1 MIVANKGKIKTMAE
15 NLSESGAG
23 RSLWKDARIR
33 FMQNKAAT
41 ISLFILLSI
50 VLFSFIGPYFAVW
63 SYEQIDWDAM
73 GSAARVGMPSIES
86 GHFFGTDDLGRD
98 LYSRVIQGTQISLMV
113 GVLGAT
119 VAVIVGTIWRY
130 IRLFRWENGP
140 NHDANSGHTNV
151 NTIHVCAYSSSCC
164 FWKVYWD
171 AIYWNWTSIM
181 AGYE

>member
-1 MIVANKGKIKTMAE
+1 MIAINKNKIKEMAD
-15 NLSESGAG
+15 NLSDSGTG

-41 ISLFILLSI
+41 VSLFILAAI

-63 SYEQIDWDAM
+63 SYEKIDWNAM

-113 GVLGAT
+113 GFLGAT
-119 VAVIVGTIWRY
+119 VAVFVGTSIWCY
-130 IRLFRWENGP
+130 LWLFRR
-140 NHDANSGHTNV
+140 
-151 NTIHVCAYSSSCC
+151 
-164 FWKVYWD
+164 
-171 AIYWNWTSIM
+171 
-181 AGYE
+181 